1 MKVRR
6 FWRTSLEGQ
15 ASWVVYGEGEDR
27 WTADAVVLVCPAYEQ
42 TALLADLDPV
52 LSQDLGAIPYNRVGV
67 AALGFRPGDVGFPL
81 DGFGYLAPQRERRD
95 LLGVQWCSSIYPE
108 RAPPGLA
115 LMRAL
120 FGGWHRGEMLD
131 WEDDQ
136 LLRAVRD
143 ELRLALAV
151 TGEPVF
157 HRIVRWHR
165 AIPQYHLGHLER
177 VERIEARCRQY
188 PGLFL
193 GGNAFRGIALND
205 CTEQAEVVAGEV
217 ARYLHSKG

>member
-1 MKVRR
+1 MPWSSFVPLTNRQSS
-6 FWRTSLEGQ
+6 WRK
-15 ASWVVYGEGEDR
+15 
-27 WTADAVVLVCPAYEQ
+27 
-42 TALLADLDPV
+42 LDPF
-52 LSQDLGAIPYNRVGV
+52 LCRDLEAIPYNRVGV
-67 AALGFRPGDVGFPL
+67 VALGFRPADVGFPL

-108 RAPPGLA
+108 RAPPGLV

-120 FGGWHRGEMLD
+120 FGGWNRGEMLD
-131 WEDDQ
+131 WEDEKVI
-136 LLRAVRD
+136 RAVRD

-151 TGEPVF
+151 SGAPVF

-205 CTEQAEVVAGEV
+205 CTEQSEVVAGEV
-217 ARYLHSKG
+217 ARYLRKNEG